1 MKKERRDIVASTGH
15 LWQGYILE
23 LSFDEMSISSCS
35 GCSCGYVK
43 VRDGSSSSDPLL
55 GNFCDYSSAETV
67 TSTGNHLF
75 VEFYS
80 QNSWS
85 NFQATV
91 RSKKGNIYLECSDW
105 LPFIQIEVHNN
116 AGL

>member
-1 MKKERRDIVASTGH
+1 M
-15 LWQGYILE
+15 
-23 LSFDEMSISSCS
+23 
-35 GCSCGYVK
+35 
-43 VRDGSSSSDPLL
+43 RDGSLSSDPLL
-55 GNFCDYSSAETV
+55 GNFCDYSSNGETV

-75 VEFYS
+75 VEFYG

-85 NFQATV
+85 SFEATV

-105 LPFIQIEVHNN
+105 LPFIQIEVYNN